1 MQTLARHWHR
11 QGRKIALVPTM
22 GALHNG
28 HVSLIRRGRKLG
40 DKLVVSIFVNPAQF
54 GPREDYSRYPRTF
67 AADKNKCLAYDVDVI
82 FCPPPES
89 MYPAEF
95 GTWIDVDPLTS
106 TLEGAARPT
115 HFRGVCTIVLKL
127 LNITTPDYA
136 VFGQKDFQQGVVVK
150 RMVED
155 LNLGVK
161 IIVGATVREP
171 DGLALSSRN
180 IYLTRAQRQ
189 TADVLYRTLA
199 WAKKQIIAG
208 KNRSASLIRH
218 MTDVIEL
225 DSGFKIEYIEFADP
239 ETLKPQRTIKPP
251 TVVLIAA
258 RLGRTRFIDNILV
271 K

>member
-1 MQTLARHWHR
+1 MQALARHWHR

-67 AADKNKCLAYDVDVI
+67 AADKNKCLACDVDVI
-82 FCPPPES
+82 FCPVAEAI
-89 MYPAEF
+89 YPAEF
-95 GTWIDVDPLTS
+95 GTWIDVDRLTS
-106 TLEGAARPT
+106 TLEGAIRPT

-208 KNRSASLIRH
+208 KYRSASLTRH

-225 DSGFKIEYIEFADP
+225 DSGFQIEYIEFADP